1 MRGKVINKP
10 GNIYKCCHKQQIAMI
25 YKAVLNIKNSKDPKE
40 KWAKDKVR

>member
-1 MRGKVINKP
+1 MRGKVTNKP
-10 GNIYKCCHKQQIAMI
+10 GNIYKRHKQQIAMI